1 MYSLTNCQQTPELKN
16 KKSTSQITRNSA
28 IRKMDTN
35 FNNKTIIKYVYK
47 EILIIPNYIVNYS
60 SDNDFI
66 LLNLNLSNNLINKIP
81 PDLFINNKNIKYMN
95 FNNNQISEIPK
106 EIKYLTNLEELNLSK
121 NNIENI
127 PTEIYYIDLRKL

>member
-1 MYSLTNCQQTPELKN
+1 
-16 KKSTSQITRNSA
+16 
-28 IRKMDTN
+28 MDTN

-127 PTEIYYIDLRKL
+127 PTEI